1 MKKEL
6 ITLTAIAATGLATT
20 VSANEVAEPNVNNA
34 GGVRT
39 AQTEPALLMLKTNQH
54 WSRKRHQKTERKFL
68 LRKSQKVKWTRLRI
82 NLTNLRTQ

>member
-20 VSANEVAEPNVNNA
+20 VSANEVTELNVDNA

-39 AQTEPALLMLKTNQH
+39 AQTEPAFNITDAKTNQR
-54 WSRKRHQKTERKFL
+54 WLKKKR
-68 LRKSQKVKWTRLRI
+68 LRKWK
-82 NLTNLRTQ
+82 